1 MQHQI
6 ESIVSPVAQV
16 LERSAAASPAPAVFT
31 TPSSSHDPVFSFGA
45 SSSIS
50 LEAQDQ
56 MDQVLHYY
64 MQLQQQMSPH
74 NSDAEVQR
82 GMIVCYGRKVEKA
95 AIFATVRWTF
105 THSLSV
111 LMTICTY

>member
-56 MDQVLHYY
+56 RTKYFITTCSSSSKCRLTTPTPRSNV
-64 MQLQQQMSPH
+64 
-74 NSDAEVQR
+74 A
-82 GMIVCYGRKVEKA
+82 
-95 AIFATVRWTF
+95 
-105 THSLSV
+105 
-111 LMTICTY
+111 